1 MSAFKEII
9 REDLP
14 VLVEFYTEWYTP
26 CAESL
31 EVLTDLKA
39 HFGDKLRILKVDA
52 DTNVE
57 ATAKYKIISV
67 PAFLLFQ
74 SGQLLWRTYGELKKD
89 QLIGAIEEALEKNTQ
104 VKMK

>member
-14 VLVEFYTEWYTP
+14 VLVEFYTEGYTP

-89 QLIGAIEEALEKNTQ
+89 QLIAAIEEALEKQ
-104 VKMK
+104 QISD